1 MKGKI
6 SPTLEKILQNPES
19 RIQLRRALT
28 APGSPTVQL
37 DGKSYT
43 VRRIEPKSIPS
54 DKLRQPSGNR

>member
-6 SPTLEKILQNPES
+6 SPRLEKILQNPES

-28 APGSPTVQL
+28 EPGAPTVHL

-43 VRRIEPKSIPS
+43 VRRIEPRTTPS
-54 DKLRQPSGNR
+54 DKLHQSSGSR